1 VITAFT
7 LLVGILLALLLP
19 GGGIVLY
26 VWLKTKQAEK
36 QRILLEKSKK
46 ELLRV
51 KEKFHKEQF
60 LYMRSKWRNK
70 NKK

>member
-1 VITAFT
+1 
-7 LLVGILLALLLP
+7 
-19 GGGIVLY
+19 
-26 VWLKTKQAEK
+26 
-36 QRILLEKSKK
+36 
-46 ELLRV
+46 LLRV